1 MRNLIPCLLLACSA
15 NAFALSG
22 KDLKEICDDD
32 KGSLQLACLM
42 YIGGVSDGLNLAPS
56 FIRSGPAAAGGEVL
70 CVPQE
75 TRHMA
80 RKLRVE
86 AYLREHPDQLEFPA
100 EVLVYLSLKEAWPCA
115 GGSGG

>member
-1 MRNLIPCLLLACSA
+1 MRHLLLLLLLAWA
-15 NAFALSG
+15 TNATALTG
-22 KDLKEICDDD
+22 RDLKEICDDD

-56 FIRSGPAAAGGEVL
+56 FIRSGPASGGEVL

-86 AYLREHPDQLEFPA
+86 AYLREHPDQLEYPA